1 MPDKSYLPEP
11 TPRQKLTPEKPNTCA
26 GTSVTTF
33 SWNLTLPI
41 SLETINFISLTE

>member
-11 TPRQKLTPEKPNTCA
+11 MPRQKLTPEKPDTCA

-33 SWNLTLPI
+33 SGNLTLPRPP
-41 SLETINFISLTE
+41 